1 MYAPLIDLEFTNMM
15 TLGQAKVDI
24 PDIMS
29 TLLGALQGSKPTP
42 EELHMLRGDSQL
54 IVVAGR

>member
-1 MYAPLIDLEFTNMM
+1 MYVAVMNLELTNIM
-15 TLGQAKVDI
+15 TLDQAKVDI

-42 EELHMLRGDSQL
+42 EELQMLRGDSQL

>member
-1 MYAPLIDLEFTNMM
+1 MYVPVMNLELTNIM
-15 TLGQAKVDI
+15 TLDQAKVDI

-29 TLLGALQGSKPTP
+29 TLLGALQGLKPTP
-42 EELHMLRGDSQL
+42 EELQMLRGDSQL